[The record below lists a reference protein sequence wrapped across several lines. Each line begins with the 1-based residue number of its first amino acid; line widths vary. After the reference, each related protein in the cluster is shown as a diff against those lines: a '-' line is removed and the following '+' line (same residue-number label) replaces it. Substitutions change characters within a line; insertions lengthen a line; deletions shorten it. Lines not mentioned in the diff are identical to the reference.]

1 MQANTQ
7 QLSVNEILNK
17 RTLIIGELAS
27 GKTLLTLKL
36 TLNLVNNG
44 YGKHIT
50 VLDFAPKKIGNI
62 GGKFLDFGF
71 NPSKVFAYLTPLK
84 VYTPRISAKSS
95 QELLS
100 LAVKNKENIEKIIF
114 KYLANPTEILV
125 INDLTLYFHAGS
137 LELIDECIMLSKTFI
152 ANAYYGR
159 ELSFNHGTGV
169 SAKER
174 SLVIELMKYMDNII
188 VLKRKREDR

>member
-1 MQANTQ
+1 MQANIQ
-7 QLSVNEILNK
+7 QLSVSEVLNK

-71 NPSKVFAYLTPLK
+71 NPSRVFAYLTPLK
-84 VYTPRISAKSS
+84 VYTPRISAKSP

-152 ANAYYGR
+152 ANAYYGH